1 MNITL
6 DEIRTLS
13 ADEIINKM
21 KVVSIL
27 PEQDDGATQRK
38 HTISKLKPL
47 LKGFFKPDPSLL
59 RRGAVVHVGEHFLT
73 VSSILNSSDRV
84 FFLFPDDTKEFSVS
98 KRYILGTEDSEFPY
112 KKDDTVL
119 FEEIVWA
126 VVTVNPASNMI
137 EIWDGNIK
145 RKVSANRVKPVEV
158 A

>member
-1 MNITL
+1 LNITL

-21 KVVSIL
+21 KIVSDG

-38 HTISKLKPL
+38 HTIAGLKPL

-59 RRGAVVHVGEHFLT
+59 RRGEVIHVGEHFLT

-112 KKDDTVL
+112 KKDDKVIFDEAEWT
-119 FEEIVWA
+119 
-126 VVTVNPASNMI
+126 VVTVNPASNMV
-137 EIWDGNIK
+137 EISDSITK
-145 RKVSANRVKPVEV
+145 RKVSANRVKLCGLI
-158 A
+158 

>member
-21 KVVSIL
+21 KIVSTL
-27 PEQDDGATQRK
+27 PEQEDGAIQRK
-38 HTISKLKPL
+38 HTISGLKPL

-84 FFLFPDDTKEFSVS
+84 FFVFQNDTKEFSFS
-98 KRYILGTEDSEFPY
+98 KRYILGTENSEFPY
-112 KKDDTVL
+112 KKDDKVT
-119 FEEIVWA
+119 FEDAIWT
-126 VVTVNPASNMI
+126 VVTVNPASNMV
-137 EIWDGNIK
+137 EITDDAIK
-145 RKVSANRVKPVEV
+145 RKVSANRVKPLNV
-158 A
+158 

>member
-38 HTISKLKPL
+38 HTIAGLKPL

-59 RRGAVVHVGEHFLT
+59 RRGEVIHVGEHFLT

-112 KKDDTVL
+112 KKDDKVTFDEV
-119 FEEIVWA
+119 EWT
-126 VVTVNPASNMI
+126 VVTVNPASNMV
-137 EIWDGNIK
+137 EISDSVTK
-145 RKVSANRVKPVEV
+145 RKVSANRVKPLNV
-158 A
+158 